1 MPNIIKR
8 PSWPFSP
15 PRNAELRAV
24 LNGRPLM
31 LCDRCTP
38 SVYAGYAL
46 CPDEL
51 GAAMT
56 DTERHVFVVANKVK
70 AGL

>member
-1 MPNIIKR
+1 
-8 PSWPFSP
+8 
-15 PRNAELRAV
+15 
-24 LNGRPLM
+24 M